1 MGWMVGSLFPLG
13 FSFLLTMVGTLS
25 CLVFLYLPSK
35 NLLVLTYLLAYHAS
49 TDLITN
55 NDLFPTSLPIYDPSF
70 KRLVT
75 KVKPDLNSGQ
85 VHQQLR
91 VIRGYPRLEL
101 ESRTRVFLFE
111 FLKVGPTLARI
122 SSINLH

>member
-1 MGWMVGSLFPLG
+1 
-13 FSFLLTMVGTLS
+13 
-25 CLVFLYLPSK
+25 
-35 NLLVLTYLLAYHAS
+35 
-49 TDLITN
+49 
-55 NDLFPTSLPIYDPSF
+55 LPIYDPSF

-122 SSINLH
+122 SSIKLH